1 MGMPPPPPRFSDRGD
16 APRPPPPPT
25 FAEGAQRAV
34 AVADDPPPASRDLA
48 PRAEPPPVAPPDD
61 APSIPG
67 YDAPEWGG
75 VGAADVSLE
84 VLKEGAIVDVVRC
97 AGRARLAFGRVPGN
111 DVVLEHP
118 SASRLHAVLQFKR
131 DSDEMFLHDA
141 GSTHG
146 TFVNRR
152 KLKPR
157 VHAPVFV
164 GDQIRFGQSSRVFCV
179 AGAAELMPEEGL
191 SRDERRKLRALEKMS
206 RDEAERLRRETE
218 VRGNPRGADDRGGD
232 DAEDPSDGDED
243 SLEASLADAEDA
255 DWREHLG
262 EFTEKQRAKIEKIR
276 AKEAKLRNLRAEVER
291 IRAKESERT
300 PLSQGQARQIERN
313 ELAAE
318 KLEEEIE
325 DADEALND
333 ALRDARRGGRR
344 ENARERKAI
353 ATAGGGHRGRKTN
366 PRAGSESDPDASD
379 DDDDFYDRTA
389 YSAAR
394 RRRKERGRA
403 EKTLDAASG
412 GGTGGTSSAPA
423 EVETAATLWEK
434 RTAVESAIAA
444 LEADLREAKAREA
457 SKAAAAAAAE
467 ESSSAASS
475 ADALDAFMAGVAAS
489 TLTEEAT
496 VLARRIA
503 EKRSD
508 LARLERLTRLADPR
522 GEYAPGTARA
532 KTLERLAETA
542 RAADA
547 AEAARRAERAR
558 DAAAKAEEA
567 RAKAAERARLR
578 AWEEGGNLT
587 AKRAFEGGPKSPTNP
602 PPPAPEPPPTHP
614 TPPSLANVSNV
625 FSKASNVN
633 ASSSAEAPREEPRAG
648 LEIRKR
654 PRSEAGGA
662 ASASEGAAPD
672 AKRRAEAEARVAEDI
687 ERLLGGGRL
696 GGSDAG
702 GGAPSDEGA
711 FVDGAG
717 GVFVAPGGQTGDGR
731 TSLNDKL
738 GY

>member
-1 MGMPPPPPRFSDRGD
+1 MGMPPPPPRLSRGD
-16 APRPPPPPT
+16 APPPPPPT

-34 AVADDPPPASRDLA
+34 AVADDPLRVARSRPPRGA
-48 PRAEPPPVAPPDD
+48 PPVAPPDD

-75 VGAADVSLE
+75 VGAADVSPGGFE
-84 VLKEGAIVDVVRC
+84 EEGAIVDVVRC

-218 VRGNPRGADDRGGD
+218 ARGNPRGADDRGGD
-232 DAEDPSDGDED
+232 DAEDRSDGDED
-243 SLEASLADAEDA
+243 EASLADAEDA

-344 ENARERKAI
+344 ENARERKAT
-353 ATAGGGHRGRKTN
+353 ATAGGHRGRKKN

-412 GGTGGTSSAPA
+412 GGTGGTSAPAA

-467 ESSSAASS
+467 DSSSAASS

-532 KTLERLAETA
+532 KTLERLAENA

-547 AEAARRAERAR
+547 AEAARRRSERTRRREGGGGAR
-558 DAAAKAEEA
+558 DRGA
-567 RAKAAERARLR
+567 RELR
-578 AWEEGGNLT
+578 AGR
-587 AKRAFEGGPKSPTNP
+587 RAELIRSARPKAGLPPTNRCRRRP
-602 PPPAPEPPPTHP
+602 SSSTNPTSP
-614 TPPSLANVSNV
+614 FANVSNV
-625 FSKASNVN
+625 FRVWNVSRASNVN
-633 ASSSAEAPREEPRAG
+633 APRPPRHGEPPRAG
-648 LEIRKR
+648 S
-654 PRSEAGGA
+654 RS
-662 ASASEGAAPD
+662 ASARAL
-672 AKRRAEAEARVAEDI
+672 RRAVRRRRRRGRRRTRSGAR
-687 ERLLGGGRL
+687 GGGRGRRISSGRGRL
-696 GGSDAG
+696 GGSTLAGRAATRGRSSTG
-702 GGAPSDEGA
+702 GGGLSRRAGTGA
-711 FVDGAG
+711 RASTTSWGRRSG
-717 GVFVAPGGQTGDGR
+717 GGRRKKAEVA
-731 TSLNDKL
+731 
-738 GY
+738 